1 MVRLRAV
8 LFKEEEAN
16 GIYRAHFIVNVGGA
30 EVTRFALEFKRKPSK
45 KTLAERVGRML
56 EEIARNLPPL
66 PERLVIE
73 KDVG

>member
-1 MVRLRAV
+1 MRLRAV

-16 GIYRAHFIVNVGGA
+16 GIYRAHFIVNIGGA
-30 EVTRFALEFKRKPSK
+30 EVTRFAVEFKEKPSREEFARK
-45 KTLAERVGRML
+45 VERML
-56 EEIARNLPPL
+56 EEIARTLPPL